1 MIVVLA
7 GETLFQKTLEE
18 AAEAVS
24 AELLVLSEEEPFWAA
39 LQEATPE
46 AVFVETGFSALDAGE
61 IIQKL
66 KSNPSTRRIPVVAFG
81 DSLRA
86 DLLQDA
92 KEAGADLTLARAAF
106 RDQLS
111 QLLRHYDKGHS
122 A

>member
-24 AELLVLSEEEPFWAA
+24 AELLVLSSEEPFWAA
-39 LQEATPE
+39 LQETTPD
-46 AVFVETGFSALDAGE
+46 AVFVETGFSSLDASE
-61 IIQKL
+61 VIQKL
-66 KSNPSTRRIPVVAFG
+66 KANPSTRRIPVVAFG

-92 KEAGADLTLARAAF
+92 KEAGADLALARAAF

-111 QLLRHYDKGHS
+111 QLLRHYDKSHS
-122 A
+122 G

>member
-18 AAEAVS
+18 AAEAVA

-111 QLLRHYDKGHS
+111 QLLRHYDKGHR

>member
-18 AAEAVS
+18 AAESVS

-39 LQEATPE
+39 LQETTPD

-61 IIQKL
+61 VIQKL

-81 DSLRA
+81 DSLRT

-111 QLLRHYDKGHS
+111 QLLRHYDKGRS

>member
-18 AAEAVS
+18 AAEAVA

-46 AVFVETGFSALDAGE
+46 AVFVETGFSALDTGE

-111 QLLRHYDKGHS
+111 QLLRHYDKGHR

>member
-111 QLLRHYDKGHS
+111 QLLRHYDKGHR

>member
-1 MIVVLA
+1 LIVVLA

-111 QLLRHYDKGHS
+111 QLLRHYDKGHR